1 MKRILKSSLVIAAF
15 VLFAAVSSVRADIL
29 VSNESPIVT
38 SVGGGNST
46 YAYTVFLSS
55 TQNLVAGN
63 SFTIYDFGAA
73 TVASAPANFTFSQAA
88 FAPVSVASSTGTIT
102 PNQTDR
108 LNATFTYTGVTIL
121 GNPIAS
127 TLIGTFSLLA
137 PTGSLVSVAFV
148 GQGTD
153 QVTGSL
159 NGNIT
164 NTLAP
169 SAAAI
174 PEPATMIL
182 LGTGLAGAAGA
193 VRRRARKSE

>member
-29 VSNESPIVT
+29 VSNDSPIVT
-38 SVGGGNST
+38 PAGGGNST
-46 YAYTVFLSS
+46 YSYTIFLSN

-73 TVASAPANFTFSQAA
+73 TVSSAPANFTFSQAA
-88 FAPVSVASSTGTIT
+88 FAPVTVASSTGTIT

-108 LNATFTYTGVTIL
+108 LNATFTYTGATIL
-121 GNPIAS
+121 GNPMAS
-127 TLIGTFSLLA
+127 TPLGTFSLLA
-137 PTGSLVSVAFV
+137 PTGSLVTVAFV

-153 QVTGSL
+153 QITGL
-159 NGNIT
+159 TNGNIT

-169 SAAAI
+169 TTAV

-193 VRRRARKSE
+193 ARRRRNKSEE

>member
-29 VSNESPIVT
+29 VSNDSPAVAAA
-38 SVGGGNST
+38 GGGNST
-46 YAYTVFLSS
+46 YSYSIFLSS

-63 SFTIYDFGAA
+63 SFTIYDFGPALA
-73 TVASAPANFTFSQAA
+73 VVSPANFTFSQAA
-88 FAPVSVASSTGTIT
+88 FAPVTVASSTGLIT
-102 PNQTDR
+102 PTQTDR
-108 LNATFTYTGVTIL
+108 LNATFTYTGPTIV

-127 TLIGTFSLLA
+127 TPLGIFSLTA
-137 PTGSLVSVAFV
+137 PTGVLVSVAFV

-153 QVTGSL
+153 QVTGLL